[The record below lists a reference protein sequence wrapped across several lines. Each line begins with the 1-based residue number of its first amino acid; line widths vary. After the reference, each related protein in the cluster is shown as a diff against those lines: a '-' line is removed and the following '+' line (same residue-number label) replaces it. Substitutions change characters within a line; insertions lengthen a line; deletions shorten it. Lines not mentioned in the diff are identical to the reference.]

1 MWTTYTYMW
10 WMFLLHNQSL
20 EGAMRQTDGRTNRTI
35 YRTFEEFER
44 EELRR
49 VDSVRASVD
58 DIDGVASVFGEA
70 LDFERA
76 GARKAASPWSDEDE

>member
-1 MWTTYTYMW
+1 M
-10 WMFLLHNQSL
+10 
-20 EGAMRQTDGRTNRTI
+20 EGAMRQTDQRANQTI

-49 VDSVRASVD
+49 VDSVSASVD
-58 DIDGVASVFGEA
+58 DIDIVASGFGEE

-76 GARKAASPWSDEDE
+76 GARKAASPWSDDDE

>member
-1 MWTTYTYMW
+1 
-10 WMFLLHNQSL
+10 
-20 EGAMRQTDGRTNRTI
+20 MRQSDERNYRTI

-49 VDSVRASVD
+49 TDSVSASVD
-58 DIDGVASVFGEA
+58 DSDIVASVFGEE

-76 GARKAASPWSDEDE
+76 GARKAALPWNDDEE

>member
-1 MWTTYTYMW
+1 
-10 WMFLLHNQSL
+10 MFLLHNQSV
-20 EGAMRQTDGRTNRTI
+20 EGAMRHSDQRTNQTI

-58 DIDGVASVFGEA
+58 DVDIDIDIVASVFGDE
-70 LDFERA
+70 LDLERA
-76 GARKAASPWSDEDE
+76 GARTPAAPWSDDDE